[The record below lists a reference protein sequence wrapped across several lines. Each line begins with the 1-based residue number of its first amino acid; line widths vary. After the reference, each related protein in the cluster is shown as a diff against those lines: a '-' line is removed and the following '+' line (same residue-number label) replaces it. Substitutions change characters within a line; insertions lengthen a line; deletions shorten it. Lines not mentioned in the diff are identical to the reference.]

1 MGIHMVCAWQLRRGW
16 EGRINWLMLYSR
28 FGTTTLILQ
37 LMPVLSMFFLLT
49 SAAGTALWVADL
61 EREKHHQAVAIAE
74 QIDGV
79 GENDEFPQDYTDT
92 DEPV

>member
-1 MGIHMVCAWQLRRGW
+1 
-16 EGRINWLMLYSR
+16 
-28 FGTTTLILQ
+28 
-37 LMPVLSMFFLLT
+37 MFFLLT